1 MDCRQRDVA
10 LPWHAS
16 PTLFAFPRIRSRNC
30 GFHPIQPRMER
41 NLWGRSWLS
50 AFKKPLLRSAIER
63 YFAQEWGER
72 ESGMQR
78 PTFRSCGHVPQCREQ
93 ETKVSRQWGWEH
105 EVSTFPYPNYLV
117 DQEMVGM
124 LSDAAELR
132 MDPSVK
138 EI

>member
-1 MDCRQRDVA
+1 MGALLAERLQKATPEERHRSVLCRRVG
-10 LPWHAS
+10 
-16 PTLFAFPRIRSRNC
+16 R
-30 GFHPIQPRMER
+30 ER
-41 NLWGRSWLS
+41 
-50 AFKKPLLRSAIER
+50 
-63 YFAQEWGER
+63 
-72 ESGMQR
+72 GMQR

-93 ETKVSRQWGWEH
+93 ETKVSRQWGWKH
-105 EVSTFPYPNYLV
+105 EVSTFPYPNYVV